1 MVVRIRFAKGLKV
14 GRKRRRNRRLALLFA
29 SFLTPAALMTAIFGI
44 WRVAAD
50 LQWAGNF
57 AIRNGF
63 FSHWQVWVVSA
74 GALQTGSHYLN
85 RYGRTKDAG
94 EAAELGA

>member
-1 MVVRIRFAKGLKV
+1 MVVRIRFAKGPKV
-14 GRKRRRNRRLALLFA
+14 DRQRRKNRRLALAFA

-44 WRVAAD
+44 WRLAAD

-57 AIRNGF
+57 AIRNGL
-63 FSHWQVWVVSA
+63 FSHWQVWLVSA

-85 RYGRTKDAG
+85 RYGRSEDPAQ
-94 EAAELGA
+94 AH